1 MGAKNTQHQT
11 RRGATLV
18 LVAILVVA
26 LGCMAALGVD
36 FARAY
41 AGANELQT
49 GADASALAGA
59 KQLQNNPAFTG
70 AQLTQAGV
78 MAGSNN
84 AFGTGITLASGD
96 VEVGFFDPATGV
108 FNASAGVTNAVRT
121 GAQRQT
127 ALRLGGLFSIS
138 SLTPR
143 RRGTAWIGN
152 QSTRDCIKPWG
163 INLSYIN
170 TLLGGGLTIGSQAG
184 VNQLETL
191 VSTLAGQQQMTV
203 VVGPNINNPFGTP
216 NVAPNTYSALTG
228 ANSSRKEYQNAIIG
242 QNCDGT
248 ADYEVGTGEGIIGQQ
263 PGQGNG
269 DIPRTTANSIE
280 LALPGNQVPNGA
292 IATCAPQT
300 GGNGNGNGGG
310 NGPVSAAC
318 FAPGNTQTA
327 GVDITVAAVSPNG
340 VNTVT
345 LNTLLGFRLMCVF
358 RGGQQPGSGN
368 PNETCP
374 WLAAMGRPATNYV
387 MGTLVG
393 YPIVTTA
400 IGGAGNGLGNTI
412 GTAQKIILVQ

>member
-1 MGAKNTQHQT
+1 MGRERALNRS

-18 LVAILVVA
+18 LVAILVVV

-70 AQLTQAGV
+70 AQLSEAGV
-78 MAGSNN
+78 VAGTNN
-84 AFGTGITLASGD
+84 AFGSGITLASGD
-96 VEVGFFDPATGV
+96 VHVGFFDPVAGTFSGGG
-108 FNASAGVTNAVRT
+108 GVTNAVRT

-127 ALRLGGLFSIS
+127 ALRLGGLFTLS

-143 RRGTAWIGN
+143 RLGTAWIGN

-163 INLSYIN
+163 IDFSYIN
-170 TLLGGGLTIGSQAG
+170 SLLGGGLTIGSEAG

-216 NVAPNTYSALTG
+216 NVAPNSYSALTG
-228 ANSSRKEYQNAIIG
+228 ANASRKEYQNAIIG

-248 ADYEVGTGEGIIGQQ
+248 ADYEVGTGESVISQQ

-269 DIPRTTANSIE
+269 DIPRTTANAIE

-292 IATCAPQT
+292 IATCAPQA
-300 GGNGNGNGGG
+300 GGNGNGGG

-393 YPIVTTA
+393 YPIVTSA

>member
-1 MGAKNTQHQT
+1 MGRNRAAQYQS

-18 LVAILVVA
+18 LVAILVVV

-59 KQLQNNPAFTG
+59 KQLQNNPSFTG
-70 AQLTQAGV
+70 AQLTEAGV
-78 MAGSNN
+78 VAGSNN
-84 AFGTGITLASGD
+84 AFGSGITLASGD
-96 VEVGFFDPATGV
+96 VEVGFFDPVTGA
-108 FNASAGVTNAVRT
+108 FSAGGGVTNSVRT

-127 ALRLGGLFSIS
+127 TLQLGGLFSIS

-163 INLSYIN
+163 MDLSYIN
-170 TLLGGGLTIGSQAG
+170 TLLGGGLSLGSQAG
-184 VNQLETL
+184 INQLETL
-191 VSTLAGQQQMTV
+191 GATLAGQQQMTM
-203 VVGPNINNPFGTP
+203 VVGPNINNPRGTP
-216 NVAPNTYSALTG
+216 NVAPNSYSALTG
-228 ANSSRKEYQNAIIG
+228 SSSSRKEYQNAIIG
-242 QNCDGT
+242 TNCEGS

-263 PGQGNG
+263 PGQGGG
-269 DIPRTTANSIE
+269 DIPRTTANAIE

-292 IATCAPQT
+292 IATCAPQV
-300 GGNGNGNGGG
+300 GGNG

-318 FAPGNTQTA
+318 FAPGNTRAA

-345 LNTLLGFRLMCVF
+345 LNSLLGFRLMCVF

-374 WLAAMGRPATNYV
+374 WLAAMGRTANNYV

-393 YPIVTTA
+393 YPIVTSA
-400 IGGAGNGLGNTI
+400 IVGPGNGLGNTI
-412 GTAQKIILVQ
+412 STAQRLILVQ